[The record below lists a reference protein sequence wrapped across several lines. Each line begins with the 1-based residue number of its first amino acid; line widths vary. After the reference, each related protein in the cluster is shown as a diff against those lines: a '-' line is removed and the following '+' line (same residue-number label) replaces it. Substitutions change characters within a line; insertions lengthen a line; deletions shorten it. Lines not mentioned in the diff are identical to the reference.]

1 MSHETRLV
9 ECASVDCA
17 RTFPTRSLHRVQYC
31 PACREKR
38 KWLSRLPYKELED
51 EIAEELIH
59 DPDFALNKKLDE
71 AEFSILLDAGPED
84 IAFRRGARFT
94 YQEVRYLL
102 QYESIAVDS
111 VLVHTQTGCPMIQTP
126 PAKPGR
132 PIKSG
137 ASGSGGTMPSRFC
150 SSIW

>member
-9 ECASVDCA
+9 QCASVDCA

-38 KWLSRLPYKELED
+38 KWKSRLPYKELEE

-94 YQEVRYLL
+94 YQEVQYLL

-111 VLVHTQTGCPMIQTP
+111 VLIHTQSNRRHRVIRAPNGRLKLDP
-126 PAKPGR
+126 PFTWPLIPLVGE
-132 PIKSG
+132 
-137 ASGSGGTMPSRFC
+137 
-150 SSIW
+150 